1 MHFFQD
7 SLSEATLSWY
17 IRLDNTKIHRWKDL
31 VDAFIKQYKYSMD
44 IALDRTSLSNLKKK
58 GQGKHKGIHIEIEK
72 FSGTGATPLLDKEIV
87 TLFANTLKA
96 SYYEHVMGRSTQQFT
111 DVVVAAERIEQGVKS
126 GRVFQPR
133 RKRVLK

>member
-58 GQGKHKGIHIEIEK
+58 GQGKHKGIHIEIER
-72 FSGTGATPLLDKEIV
+72 FSGTGASPTFRQRNCYFICQHAK
-87 TLFANTLKA
+87 
-96 SYYEHVMGRSTQQFT
+96 
-111 DVVVAAERIEQGVKS
+111 GVILRACD
-126 GRVFQPR
+126 G
-133 RKRVLK
+133 

>member
-1 MHFFQD
+1 
-7 SLSEATLSWY
+7 L
-17 IRLDNTKIHRWKDL
+17 RDL
-31 VDAFIKQYKYSMD
+31 AAQV
-44 IALDRTSLSNLKKK
+44 
-58 GQGKHKGIHIEIEK
+58 HP
-72 FSGTGATPLLDKEIV
+72 PLLDKEIV

-126 GRVFQPR
+126 GRIFQPR